1 MSQSGYYKHPTI
13 SGDTVVFVCEGN
25 LWSVPIGGGT
35 AVRMTTGDQN
45 CTFPRFS
52 PNGDQIAY
60 VSNEDGPG
68 ELYVISS
75 AGSAPSRITYL
86 GGNINLSG
94 WTANGKKLLFAANSG
109 VAFSRTST
117 AYSVSAQ
124 GGQPTAM
131 PLGLLESFA
140 INHDGATVIGT
151 NEIDSAS
158 WKRYRGGQKGE
169 LWIDKEG
176 NGEFKHF
183 VRHLN
188 GNVVCPMWLDGKVYF
203 ASDHEGIANIYSCLP
218 NGSKVRKHTEH
229 NEYYVR
235 FPSTDGRRIVYTA
248 GGDLFVLDPQT
259 NTNTKIPIDVPLLSR
274 QIERKLVP
282 ASEWLESFAPHPD
295 GHSIALIARGQ
306 PIVRPNW
313 GGHSTQHGNGNR
325 TRYRLIDWMPDG
337 KRFVVVNDAAGYE
350 RLEVHFADQSK
361 KPVVVSTPDLGR
373 FVELTASDKLVAV
386 TNHRNE
392 LLVIDLETST
402 AKVRDKGEV
411 GNIADVRWSPDGVW
425 LAYTMPSTPTR
436 DLFAGTGRIR
446 VANAITGMVHDLTS
460 GQYSDSKPAWD
471 PDGNY
476 IYFVSSRTFKPQWD
490 AVKKDMGFIYAKR
503 LYAVPLRLDIGSPFT
518 EDPHPLVKADRE
530 SKVSALQEGTT
541 IDIDFDGMLERVLA
555 FPVAVGNYTSVLA
568 VKGRVLF
575 VEYDSVSAAH
585 EESSGSWFY
594 EQAARHCTLWLYDF
608 EQQRLIQVA
617 SPVGDVHACK
627 GGQFVFFH
635 SGESKETIRVFDVL
649 EEIQNE
655 TEAIDEPTNE
665 YSRRSGLIDLSDVEV
680 SVKPQDEWAQIFHE
694 AWRLQA
700 QNFWTEDMSQV
711 DWNLVRDRYARLLP
725 RVRTRS
731 DLGDVLWE
739 VLGEL
744 GTSHAYQSGGDYQA
758 NSRCYYQGHLG
769 ADLVWDKRRDGYRLT
784 SIIRGEPGEDYAD
797 SPLAAAGL
805 GITVGDLIVAVDG
818 VPVSAQESPQK
829 LLVNKAFKRVGLT
842 LKSVNDEVRQVTI
855 NALGDEEPLR
865 YRAWVNENRRQVH
878 KKSKGLLGYVHIPD
892 MGEAGY
898 GEFYRSFQIEHTK
911 KGLIVDVRYNGGG
924 SVSSLILQ
932 VLLRQVKGWDISRW
946 NGTTTYPMESVAGP
960 KVAIANQFTASDGD
974 IISHAMRLY
983 NVGKVVGKRT
993 WGGVIGIDP
1002 HHTLVDGTVIT
1013 VPEYAFYFQDV
1024 GWSVE
1029 NHGAT
1034 PDFDIDIS
1042 PQDWASG
1049 VDPQLD
1055 KAIEIALNELSAN
1068 PVVVPDFSQRPRK
1081 AIPLVP
1087 PKGARKVATAGS
1099 ANKAAVVGAGEK
1111 NKKTPR
1117 KR

>member
-1 MSQSGYYKHPTI
+1 MSHPQPGYYKHPTI
-13 SGDTVVFVCEGN
+13 FGDTVFFVCEGN
-25 LWSVPIGGGT
+25 LWSVPVSGGT
-35 AVRMTTGDQN
+35 AVRITTGDQD
-45 CTFPRFS
+45 CSFPRVS
-52 PNGDQIAY
+52 PDGLQIAY
-60 VSNEDGPG
+60 VSDEDGPN

-75 AGSAPSRITYL
+75 AGSAPVRITHM
-86 GGNINLSG
+86 GGHISLSG
-94 WTANGKKLLFAANSG
+94 WSSNGKKLLFAANSG
-109 VAFSRTST
+109 VAFSRTCS

-124 GGQPTAM
+124 GGQPTAL
-131 PLGLLESFA
+131 PLGLLESFS
-140 INHDGATVIGT
+140 INDNGATVIGT

-169 LWIDKEG
+169 LWIDSDG
-176 NGEFKHF
+176 SGEYKHF

-188 GNVVCPMWLDGKVYF
+188 GNVVCPMWINGKVYF

-218 NGSKVRKHTEH
+218 DGSRVRKHTSH
-229 NEYYVR
+229 TEYYVR
-235 FPSTDGRRIVYTA
+235 FPSTDGQRIVYTA
-248 GGDLFVLDPQT
+248 GGDLFVLDPRK
-259 NTNTKIPIDVPLLSR
+259 NSNEKISVNVPILSR
-274 QIERKLVP
+274 QTERKLVP
-282 ASEWLESFAPHPD
+282 ATEWLESFAPHPD

-313 GGHSTQHGNGNR
+313 GGHSTQHGTGNR
-325 TRYRLIDWMPDG
+325 SRYRLIDWMPDG
-337 KRFVVVNDAAGYE
+337 KRFVVVNDAAGHE

-361 KPVVVSTPDLGR
+361 QPVIVSTQDLGR
-373 FVELTASDKLVAV
+373 FGELTASNKLVAV

-392 LLVIDLETST
+392 LFVIDLETHT
-402 AKVRDKGEV
+402 AKLIDTGEV
-411 GNIADVRWSPDGVW
+411 GNISDVRWSPDGVW

-446 VANAITGMVHDLTS
+446 VANAITGAAHDLTS
-460 GQYSDSKPAWD
+460 GQFSDCKPAWD
-471 PDGNY
+471 PEGNY

-490 AVKKDMGFIYAKR
+490 AVKKDMGFIYSKR
-503 LYAVPLRLDIGSPFT
+503 LYAVPLRPSVASPFI
-518 EDPHPLVKADRE
+518 ESPNPLVKVDRE
-530 SKVSALQEGTT
+530 SRAGALQEGTS
-541 IDIDFDGMLERVLA
+541 IDIDFDGILERVVA
-555 FPVAVGNYTSVLA
+555 FPIAVGNYTSLFA
-568 VKGRVLF
+568 AHGRVLF

-585 EESSGSWFY
+585 EEASGSWIT

-617 SPVGDVHACK
+617 TPVGDVHLSK
-627 GGQFVFFH
+627 NGQFVFFH
-635 SGESKETIRVFDVL
+635 TGEGKETIRVFDVV
-649 EEIQNE
+649 EEIQAE
-655 TEAIDEPTNE
+655 TDAIDEPTNE
-665 YSRRSGLIDLSDVEV
+665 YSRRTGLIDLSDVEV

-711 DWNLVRDRYARLLP
+711 DWELVKDRYSRLLP

-758 NSRCYYQGHLG
+758 SARTYYQGYLG
-769 ADLVWDKRRDGYRLT
+769 ADFSWDKKRNGYRIT
-784 SIIRGEPGEDYAD
+784 SIIRGEPGEEGAD

-805 GITVGDLIVAVDG
+805 GITTGDLITAVDG
-818 VPVSAQESPQK
+818 VPVSAEESPQK

-842 LKSVNDEVRQVTI
+842 IKNVADEVRQVTI
-855 NALGDEEPLR
+855 DALGDEEPLR

-878 KKSKGLLGYVHIPD
+878 KKSKGRLGYVHIPD
-892 MGEAGY
+892 MSEAGY
-898 GEFYRSFQIEHTK
+898 GEFYRSFQLEHSK
-911 KGLIVDVRYNGGG
+911 QGLVVDVRYNGGG

-1034 PDFDIDIS
+1034 PDFDVDIS
-1042 PQDWASG
+1042 PQDWRNG
-1049 VDPQLD
+1049 IDPQLD
-1055 KAIEIALNELSAN
+1055 KAIEIALDELSAN
-1068 PVVVPDFSQRPRK
+1068 PVVVPDFSKRPKK
-1081 AIPLVP
+1081 AIPPVP
-1087 PKGARKVATAGS
+1087 EGASMVASAGS
-1099 ANKAAVVGAGEK
+1099 ANVPVVRAGDTK
-1111 NKKTPR
+1111 KKTPH